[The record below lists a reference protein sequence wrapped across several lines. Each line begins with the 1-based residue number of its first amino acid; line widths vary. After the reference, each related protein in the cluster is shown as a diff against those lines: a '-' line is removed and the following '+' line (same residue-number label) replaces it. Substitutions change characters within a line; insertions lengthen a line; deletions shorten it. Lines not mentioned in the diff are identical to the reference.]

1 MLPAEVKR
9 HRFTVQEYHG
19 MVDAGL
25 LAEDDRVE
33 LIDGEIVEMTPIGA
47 RHLACVVTLTHLLI
61 EASGGKYFV
70 SVQNPILLD
79 EGNEPQPDLSL
90 LRMRPDPA
98 AESLPG
104 PDDVLLVVEVSDAT
118 LSYDRNVKLPRYAR
132 SGVPEVWL
140 VNLEARKVEIHSEP
154 SSQSYRS
161 SRVVG
166 SGEQVRSITADIEL
180 PAEEVFS

>member
-9 HRFTVQEYHG
+9 HRFTAQEYHG

-47 RHLACVVTLTHLLI
+47 RHLACVVTLTHLLM
-61 EASGGKYFV
+61 EASGGRYFV

-90 LRMRPDPA
+90 LKARPDPA
-98 AESLPG
+98 GSLPG
-104 PDDVLLVVEVSDAT
+104 PDDVLLVVEVSDST
-118 LSYDRNVKLPRYAR
+118 LSYDRNVKLPRYGR
-132 SGVPEVWL
+132 SGVPEVWI
-140 VNLEARKVEIHSEP
+140 VNLEARKIEIHSDP
-154 SSQSYRS
+154 SPQGFRS
-161 SRVVG
+161 SRVV
-166 SGEQVRSITADIEL
+166 SSDEQVHSTTAAIEL
-180 PAEEVFS
+180 PAEEIFN